1 MEMDFF
7 DKLFEFY
14 DKYFIDMK
22 IEVDYTGKYG
32 LNYEGLVFDEYL
44 DDSRLFIDYLDI
56 DDFFLREANV
66 PYTDKQSLVEQY
78 SKYDTSKKADIIAA
92 ILTLITQSN
101 YKKELSETLYLKSE
115 NFLNKVNLEL
125 RNDNGYIKIIN
136 GKKINE
142 GSYCE
147 IFDYNTLYYK
157 KKLKRTYS
165 TEPQWIKRLK
175 YEFDNMEKLST
186 SPYILNVLNYNN
198 KENSYLMEKC
208 DCCIYDYINNNPNLT
223 EADLTNLIRQI
234 IYGMKDAHNIGIIHR
249 DLHLGNILIKD
260 RQAILCDFGLSK
272 DTMINHSLL
281 SSVTPK
287 NSHRFMAPEGLIDFT
302 QLDKTSDIYSIGK
315 IIEYLTQN
323 SNLNQTLSYVI
334 NKAINRDKKYR
345 YQNLEEMLNDIES
358 ALETIE
364 EQDRIKAIENNIK
377 KSQVNPQVISHISFL
392 LESKKLSYY
401 IVENQLYSFWELL
414 IEFPIEL
421 QERVLIHINQT
432 YIDATGYGQ
441 WHNYDLFAEIVS
453 NYIQKSTEPQLQKI
467 AFSVLKGCAT
477 KRFDAKKQLEYIE
490 LNFPYLK

>member
-1 MEMDFF
+1 
-7 DKLFEFY
+7 
-14 DKYFIDMK
+14 
-22 IEVDYTGKYG
+22 
-32 LNYEGLVFDEYL
+32 
-44 DDSRLFIDYLDI
+44 
-56 DDFFLREANV
+56 
-66 PYTDKQSLVEQY
+66 
-78 SKYDTSKKADIIAA
+78 
-92 ILTLITQSN
+92 
-101 YKKELSETLYLKSE
+101 
-115 NFLNKVNLEL
+115 
-125 RNDNGYIKIIN
+125 
-136 GKKINE
+136 
-142 GSYCE
+142 
-147 IFDYNTLYYK
+147 
-157 KKLKRTYS
+157 
-165 TEPQWIKRLK
+165 
-175 YEFDNMEKLST
+175 
-186 SPYILNVLNYNN
+186 
-198 KENSYLMEKC
+198 MEKC